1 MLRAITDSLI
11 SLVYPQECRVC
22 SALVERNST
31 GVACETCWSSTK
43 IFNGDEMLCE
53 KCGAFFSDKKAPV
66 AVYCHKCD
74 DHSYDRAFA
83 IGVYE
88 RALSASILFL
98 KSTPKV
104 PKHLDR
110 LIRDRTEGLDA
121 DLIVPAPLSKMR
133 FLERGFNQ
141 SELIADIVGKA
152 AGLPVDHFSLQRK
165 KHTPIHRIGMDQRAR
180 ELTVEKAFEVSR
192 PNLVRGKRILFVDD
206 VLTSGS
212 TASACAKA
220 LKKSG
225 ATSVDV
231 FTVARAVMS

>member
-1 MLRAITDSLI
+1 MLRAITDSLL

-22 SALVERNST
+22 AALVENSSA
-31 GVACETCWSSTK
+31 GVACEPCWSSTK
-43 IFNGDEMLCE
+43 IFTGDEMLCE
-53 KCGAFFSDKKAPV
+53 KCGAFFSDEKAPV
-66 AVYCHKCD
+66 AVHCHKCD
-74 DHSYDRAFA
+74 DHAYDKAFA

-110 LIRDRTEGLDA
+110 LIREHVDGLDA

-133 FLERGFNQ
+133 QLERGFNQ
-141 SELIADIVGKA
+141 SELVADIVGKA
-152 AGLPVDHFSLQRK
+152 IGIPVDHFSLQRK
-165 KHTPIHRIGMDQRAR
+165 KHTPIHRIGMDQRTR
-180 ELTVEKAFEVSR
+180 ELTVGKAFEVSR